1 MTHVC
6 TLYFVPEMCPWSAQ
20 IPRVD
25 PSHKLTHICNNGKL
39 QDTIIRRY
47 CQQFGS
53 LIFHEGFPKQSIVLR

>member
-25 PSHKLTHICNNGKL
+25 PSHKLTHICNNGIAGYDYTKIL
-39 QDTIIRRY
+39 STIW
-47 CQQFGS
+47 FTD
-53 LIFHEGFPKQSIVLR
+53 LP